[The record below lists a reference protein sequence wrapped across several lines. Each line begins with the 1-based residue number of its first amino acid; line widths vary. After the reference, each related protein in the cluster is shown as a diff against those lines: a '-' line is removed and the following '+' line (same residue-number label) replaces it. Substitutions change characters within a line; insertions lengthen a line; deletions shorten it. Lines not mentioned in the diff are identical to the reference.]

1 MNLID
6 ARTVPLD
13 PRAEEGLRASG
24 FVGRL
29 VGMDDTPEAAAYSR
43 AVARGFLG
51 SAPSDD
57 EITRTRETWE
67 SRRNVGVYEKDAAA
81 DDLPI
86 ATANSWV
93 APTTVPGGEIP
104 MWAISVVTVAATHRR
119 RGIARNLLE
128 GELRAAAS
136 AGLPLAGLT
145 VSEATIYGRYGF
157 GPALPVA
164 RVAVDTGRA
173 GWTGGEAPG
182 RLEYVER
189 EQIARDLG
197 VVHERSRGQRTGQ
210 IPGWEGRWL
219 GMAGLGADDAKK
231 DAAVRGVRYL
241 DAAGELRGAIAYS
254 LKEQPHEF
262 RSVLHISHLTAETDE
277 ALRALWGFAVNHDLV
292 TRVEVDLRP
301 LDDPILHLVA
311 DQRAVQFTVHD
322 HGWLR
327 VLDVPAA
334 LEARR
339 YSSSVEAVL
348 RVDDPYGF
356 ADGTWRVRIDAD
368 GVASI
373 RPSDDEP
380 QVTLDVAALS
390 TAYAGGV
397 PLTQLHA
404 AGRVAGD
411 PDVIGALSRALCTQ
425 PAPLLSIWY

>member
-1 MNLID
+1 VNLID
-6 ARTVPLD
+6 ARTVPVD
-13 PRAEEGLRASG
+13 PRSEERLRESG
-24 FVGRL
+24 FISRL

-57 EITRTRETWE
+57 EITRSRQTWT
-67 SRRNVGVYEKDAAA
+67 SRRNVGVYPADAAA
-81 DDLPI
+81 ETLPI

-93 APTTVPGGEIP
+93 TPTSVPGGEIP

-136 AGLPLAGLT
+136 AGVPLAGLT

-157 GPALPVA
+157 GPALPAA
-164 RVAVDTGRA
+164 RVTVDTGRA
-173 GWTGGEAPG
+173 RWTGGEAPG

-189 EQIARDLG
+189 EQIAIDLG
-197 VVHERSRGQRTGQ
+197 VVHERSRHRRTGQ

-231 DAAVRGVRYL
+231 DAAVRGVRYV
-241 DAAGELRGAIAYS
+241 DAAGEVRGAVAYS
-254 LKEQPHEF
+254 LKEQPGEF
-262 RSVLHISHLTAETDE
+262 RSTLRIAHLAAETDE
-277 ALRALWGFAVNHDLV
+277 ALRALWGFVVNHDLV

-301 LDDPILHLVA
+301 VDDPIAHLVA
-311 DQRAVQFTVHD
+311 DHRAVELTVHD

-327 VLDVPAA
+327 ILDVPAA
-334 LEARR
+334 LEGRR
-339 YSSSVEAVL
+339 YSSPADAVL
-348 RVDDPYGF
+348 CVDDPYGF
-356 ADGTWRVRIDAD
+356 AAGTWHVRIGAE
-368 GVASI
+368 GSASI

-390 TAYAGGV
+390 TVYPGAV

-411 PDVIGALSRALCTQ
+411 AAVIAELSRALRTE
-425 PAPLLSIWY
+425 PAPLLGIWY